1 MRRASTSSAR
11 TGCLEA
17 RFDKLSANGGAK
29 FAVDCING
37 GDREAP
43 IERQHQAQSP
53 FGRRQS
59 RALQSVTASNPAPA
73 RLPPNR
79 MIQGGSG
86 GASLMPY
93 SGLLCVRHPPANS
106 WSFS

>member
-1 MRRASTSSAR
+1 MFRRKRHVS
-11 TGCLEA
+11 

-53 FGRRQS
+53 FGLS
-59 RALQSVTASNPAPA
+59 LSKPERAATASSMRSP
-73 RLPPNR
+73 RVTPNA